1 MNKITDFDSI
11 RQIFAE
17 TLDKS
22 TSFEDW
28 MIRIAKEIHY
38 IGFNDGMLAQAAHD
52 KLLVEEGHLIPKE
65 VIEDIKT
72 EIEEQ
77 VLESLSDSGDDWFT
91 AEKVNECLEIIDKYT
106 GLKEDE

>member
-11 RQIFAE
+11 RQIFSE

-52 KLLVEEGHLIPKE
+52 KLLIEE
-65 VIEDIKT
+65 VVEDIKA
-72 EIEEQ
+72 EIKEYARCQ
-77 VLESLSDSGDDWFT
+77 RL
-91 AEKVNECLEIIDKYT
+91 
-106 GLKEDE
+106 EDEDLSENEILHIIERCITGKE

>member
-17 TLDKS
+17 TLEKS
-22 TSFEDW
+22 VCFEDW

-52 KLLVEEGHLIPKE
+52 KLLVEEGYLIPKE

-72 EIEEQ
+72 EI
-77 VLESLSDSGDDWFT
+77 LSLKGNNFPNSYYV
-91 AEKVNECLEIIDKYT
+91 KIIDKYT